1 VEGWRSAA
9 DEDCLMPCDAGP
21 CERSRCRRP
30 VSHCAQPEPPF
41 TGALYRRA
49 AAAAHQAGSSSCRL
63 PVVLFCHGGVWASGA
78 KWHYSPMGSAL
89 AQLGVVS
96 VMMQYTLY
104 PQALMPQ
111 LVEEVAQC
119 MDWVQVRGGGVQMR
133 EGSERWRGTD
143 EGGQ

>member
-1 VEGWRSAA
+1 MGGCCTAA
-9 DEDCLMPCDAGP
+9 GEDCLVPCGTTA
-21 CERSRCRRP
+21 CVRSRCGRP
-30 VSHCAQPEPPF
+30 VSATAPLRQPDPPS
-41 TGALYRRA
+41 TGALYRRE

-111 LVEEVAQC
+111 LVEEVAQ
-119 MDWVQVRGGGVQMR
+119 WAAK
-133 EGSERWRGTD
+133 
-143 EGGQ
+143 